1 MRTTNGLER
10 LNKELKRRTRMAMLG
25 HYWVFLNTQVLN
37 NVLASRNFACGM
49 TTNTISINHAA
60 TADSASFAQMLMTN
74 TSKPEDLELLL
85 ERFLSVIITLAGAQA
100 GAMRVLTDDGKSLR
114 LVAHQGLPP
123 DVVQNERL
131 VDRQCGVCG
140 RASSADVLVWVDDL
154 TACDKQ
160 GRKRYFG
167 SRCKSMLAISLLH
180 NQQILGIYNL
190 FFERHRKIDAS
201 VQTLLRLMGQLLGLT
216 LHNARI
222 ERERLRLTVMKER
235 QDMVNEVHDALA
247 QTLAY
252 ARMRLPRLND
262 AILAQ
267 DEAQALKYFSD
278 LKAAVTEVHDNLRE
292 VMTYFRTRMDPLGLM
307 HALTTIADAFYLRNA
322 ISLEIRNTVPNLH
335 LNDQQE
341 VQVFYI
347 IQEALA
353 NITKHSMARHAQVR
367 ISQTPGYLEFL
378 IEDDGLGMDEPSVST
393 IVTSARPLVP
403 STRFGLDIMQSRAKR
418 LGGSLEVGSV
428 DGVGT
433 RVRLSV
439 PVDRERRRKSP

>member
-1 MRTTNGLER
+1 MTATTIPII
-10 LNKELKRRTRMAMLG
+10 
-25 HYWVFLNTQVLN
+25 QP
-37 NVLASRNFACGM
+37 
-49 TTNTISINHAA
+49 AA
-60 TADSASFAQMLMTN
+60 ADSASFANLLT
-74 TSKPEDLELLL
+74 TDASKPEDLEILL
-85 ERFLSVIITLAGAQA
+85 ERFLSAIIALAGAQA
-100 GAMRVLTDDGKSLR
+100 GAMRVLTDDDKFLR

-140 RASSADVLVWVDDL
+140 RASSADVLIWVDDL

-160 GRKRYFG
+160 GLKLYFG

-190 FFERHRKIDAS
+190 FFESSCRIDAS
-201 VQTLLRLMGQLLGLT
+201 VQTLLRLLGQLLGLT

-252 ARMRLPRLND
+252 ARMRLPLLND
-262 AILAQ
+262 AIVAH
-267 DEAQALKYFSD
+267 DETQALKYFSN
-278 LKAAVTEVHDNLRE
+278 LKTAVTEVHDNLRE

-307 HALTTIADAFYLRNA
+307 HALTTIADSFYLRNA
-322 ISLEIRNTVPNLH
+322 ITLEIRNTVPNLN
-335 LNDQQE
+335 LNDHQE

-353 NITKHSMARHAQVR
+353 NIAKHSMARHAQVR
-367 ISQTPGYLEFL
+367 ISQTSEYLEFL
-378 IEDDGLGMDEPSVST
+378 IEDDGLGMDEPNVST
-393 IVTSARPLVP
+393 IITSARPLVP
-403 STRFGLDIMQSRAKR
+403 STHFGMDIMQSRAKR
-418 LGGSLEVGSV
+418 LGGRLEVGNM
-428 DGVGT
+428 DGIGT
-433 RVRLSV
+433 RVRLSI
-439 PVDRERRRKSP
+439 PIETERRSKAS